1 MADVLFV
8 QDRSHFFFCICG
20 RSERFLLIQFYETE
34 TKTILYIMHKNI
46 MKILYKT
53 PVYKYID
60 RKYNKINENDYILI

>member
-1 MADVLFV
+1 
-8 QDRSHFFFCICG
+8 
-20 RSERFLLIQFYETE
+20 
-34 TKTILYIMHKNI
+34 MHKNI